1 MFAHAVYVGDHKW
14 NLTEASDI
22 LVTLSEELN
31 IIIPANKANPAI
43 YIDVPLESI
52 LEVCFDTS
60 LVLDSQQPTYG
71 LVIKLKSEARTGCM
85 INATEY
91 AEQHTAVVFSSE
103 KEAKTLGKLLM
114 PTNFRMN
121 GLPPHTRSEATNAS
135 EQILSDD
142 ELSAP
147 GRASSNNRIL
157 MRTASL
163 ASAII
168 PHEDGVNTINP
179 SRLER
184 VPTSQRAF
192 SEHQEGW
199 PNSILEHDEDPQ
211 NFGHIVDIAAQGI
224 DVSENV
230 DLVDQAIEGI
240 DISHVDGLSY
250 EEIQDQDI
258 HAHIPG
264 NASSNTRVHY
274 PQAPNC
280 GKQENVGIFNR
291 TPGTGPSSS
300 LQRHTAL
307 KAVQSVPDF
316 RTRPYQQAVSP
327 SEQVENKRSP
337 KVHDGAHDDL
347 YYASPKVTKGQ
358 RRSPRLLARY
368 NTPEELERPLQPT
381 VPQESAKTAPP
392 IKLSRQ
398 LRNAD
403 GVVRSHMEPTTGNG
417 YTALVRSSAG
427 DAKTSTNGKK
437 SKALT
442 LPKARTATKRSTKT
456 GKKIA
461 QSKAKA
467 IATEEVP
474 NTSFE
479 EYGLP
484 PSPKQVKSTIQTSG
498 NRNAMS
504 SRLKPIEAPLKDQKK
519 AKLMPRK
526 APTTASFEGSAPK
539 PRKGLKDKGR
549 ANGSAQDSIPKRLS
563 GKEIN
568 DDDDAI
574 WDVVQAH
581 SEEEP
586 QTLKKSR
593 QLAKTGNK
601 QETRV
606 PKTAKYKAETQL
618 HPDIAKANKS
628 NRAQTQEQ
636 TPRLVKTKP
645 TLTAL
650 SQSRPQRTAAIK
662 ANKKIQDL
670 VLSDE
675 IVDDEEV
682 VSTLPYRNG
691 HTTQI
696 TKNVSRKEKAKDGGD
711 DRPRTSRK
719 LPASKFSTK
728 SSVPDSVSRVS
739 PEEQATDSVADPNA
753 HRSPENVSLA
763 KDAPAKALRATPGD
777 KRDNLQKENLNSAT
791 ETSMIPKYPL
801 GSDPKKP
808 SPTSIKTYGGLVE
821 AGVDMVPDSVPQLD
835 ETITETDPIPP
846 CSQQHKTAN
855 QGNKDMDAT
864 ESSGF
869 ENQGQ
874 LPRALPCIDDVSLKR
889 NTGPDRVKED
899 MVPPQAPTAPTTVK
913 ITQRRTSPRLA
924 EAARSFLPKPTSTKR
939 DPFSAKLNA
948 SLLELK
954 DTGAKVE
961 SREGAEN
968 VNGQIEGENTSTLA
982 GLARPSKESKA
993 RALDENG
1000 VTPHEKANH
1009 VKSRRRHLYSAM
1021 QVDGDGEYSLRQ
1033 SLKPTYETQPT
1044 PRIEPKRKSE
1054 QVGDSSNKKV
1064 KMAPREL
1071 LEEVSAKRKRAYNEE
1086 KTPPPVV
1093 SNRPLMIGF
1102 SATGPRN
1109 QGTISTKKPRS
1120 PKDVRTNTPHV
1131 SKLRKHE
1138 VSIFDQVEAG
1148 FSSAQEELGNP
1159 LEDIQNKAKNAGSA
1173 QKETRG
1179 SPPRKQAEHLG
1190 TVDAVATRQ
1199 AHAPDHRP
1207 EKRKLVPF
1215 VEEYAPGEHEPFTKR
1230 HKREIVTPPTAQIHH
1245 PKMLPDISP
1254 ALFHDRSQR
1263 LHSQNT
1269 RVDENGSPMPCL
1281 ITRND
1286 STAADEQY
1294 SDEDDG
1300 KDALPKARLEEL
1312 CVLQDDDLIL
1322 PEPIHSLP
1330 PRVSAVSKSRRMARA
1345 YQTLSNNSK
1354 QVPSSPHASSAF
1366 GMMPAHHLY
1375 HDGEIV
1381 NAETKESIVPMNP
1394 QDPFLGAT
1402 RKPRNSFMDAI
1413 RKSSELAA
1421 ERLVPRANEREK
1433 SGGAVMQQAIN
1444 VGEDPDKTLV
1454 EPNLKKRHNQIR
1466 VSDSSSSSS
1475 SLRSGSSIQVL
1486 QSDESSEE
1494 ESDSE
1499 TEAKWRKGLEPHQE
1513 NMLECLLRIS
1523 HVSNDLYCLYSRA
1536 LNQASAFDSTFN
1548 RQRDRHQTH
1557 GNRLYQPW

>member
-1 MFAHAVYVGDHKW
+1 MFAHAVYVGDQKW

-43 YIDVPLESI
+43 YIDVPLKSI

-71 LVIKLKSEARTGCM
+71 LVIKLKSGARTDCM

-91 AEQHTAVVFSSE
+91 AEQYTAVVFSSE

-114 PTNFRMN
+114 PTQFRMN
-121 GLPPHTRSEATNAS
+121 GLPPRTRSEATNAS

-142 ELSAP
+142 ELAAP

-192 SEHQEGW
+192 SEQQEGW
-199 PNSILEHDEDPQ
+199 SNPILEPDEDPQ
-211 NFGHIVDIAAQGI
+211 SFSHIVDIAAQGI
-224 DVSENV
+224 DVSENA

-240 DISHVDGLSY
+240 DISQVDGLGY
-250 EEIQDQDI
+250 EEIQDQGI
-258 HAHIPG
+258 HAHVPG
-264 NASSNTRVHY
+264 NASSNTRVRY
-274 PQAPNC
+274 PQTLNC
-280 GKQENVGIFNR
+280 GKQENVGIFNQ

-300 LQRHTAL
+300 LKRHTGL
-307 KAVQSVPDF
+307 KAVQNLPDF
-316 RTRPYQQAVSP
+316 RTRPSQQAVSP
-327 SEQVENKRSP
+327 SEQAENYRSP

-368 NTPEELERPLQPT
+368 NTPGELERPLQPT
-381 VPQESAKTAPP
+381 VPQESAKTGPP

-403 GVVRSHMEPTTGNG
+403 GVVGSHLELTTENG
-417 YTALVRSSAG
+417 YNALVRNNTG
-427 DAKTSTNGKK
+427 DAKKSTNGKK
-437 SKALT
+437 NKALT
-442 LPKARTATKRSTKT
+442 LPKARTARKRSTKT
-456 GKKIA
+456 VKKIV
-461 QSKAKA
+461 QSKGIT

-474 NTSFE
+474 NNSFE

-484 PSPKQVKSTIQTSG
+484 PSPKQVESTIQTSANG
-498 NRNAMS
+498 NASS
-504 SRLKPIEAPLKDQKK
+504 SRLKPTEAPLKNQKK
-519 AKLMPRK
+519 AKPMPRK
-526 APTTASFEGSAPK
+526 APTTASFEGSAPQ
-539 PRKGLKDKGR
+539 PRKALKDKGK
-549 ANGSAQDSIPKRLS
+549 ANSSAQNSTPKRLS

-593 QLAKTGNK
+593 QLAKAGNK

-606 PKTAKYKAETQL
+606 PKTAKYMAETQL

-628 NRAQTQEQ
+628 TRAQTQDQ

-645 TLTAL
+645 KLTAS

-675 IVDDEEV
+675 TVDDEEV
-682 VSTLPYRNG
+682 VSTLPYRKG
-691 HTTQI
+691 HTAQVIEKT
-696 TKNVSRKEKAKDGGD
+696 SRSEKAKDGGD
-711 DRPRTSRK
+711 DRPRTSRN
-719 LPASKFSTK
+719 LPASKLSTK
-728 SSVPDSVSRVS
+728 SSVPDSVSPTS
-739 PEEQATDSVADPNA
+739 PEEQAPDSVADPKA

-763 KDAPAKALRATPGD
+763 RDAPAKALRATAGD
-777 KRDNLQKENLNSAT
+777 KRDNLQKENPNSAT
-791 ETSMIPKYPL
+791 ETSVIPKYPL
-801 GSDPKKP
+801 GSDLKKP

-821 AGVDMVPDSVPQLD
+821 AEVDMVPDSVPQMD

-846 CSQQHKTAN
+846 CSQQHKTAS

-889 NTGPDRVKED
+889 NTGSDKVKED
-899 MVPPQAPTAPTTVK
+899 MVPPQAPTAPTTVR

-924 EAARSFLPKPTSTKR
+924 EAARKLLPKPTSTKR

-954 DTGAKVE
+954 DTGANVE

-968 VNGQIEGENTSTLA
+968 VNGQIEGESTSKLA

-1033 SLKPTYETQPT
+1033 ALKPTYETQPT

-1054 QVGDSSNKKV
+1054 QIGDSSNKKV

-1071 LEEVSAKRKRAYNEE
+1071 PEEVSAKRKRAYNEE

-1148 FSSAQEELGNP
+1148 FSSAQEELGKP

-1190 TVDAVATRQ
+1190 TVEAVAARQ
-1199 AHAPDHRP
+1199 ANAHDHRP
-1207 EKRKLVPF
+1207 EKRKPVPF
-1215 VEEYAPGEHEPFTKR
+1215 VDEYAPWEHEPSTKR
-1230 HKREIVTPPTAQIHH
+1230 QKREIATPPTAQIHH

-1254 ALFHDRSQR
+1254 AVFHDRSQR

-1269 RVDENGSPMPCL
+1269 RVDENGSPMPCM

-1300 KDALPKARLEEL
+1300 KDALAKARLEEL

-1330 PRVSAVSKSRRMARA
+1330 PRVSAVSKSRRTARA

-1381 NAETKESIVPMNP
+1381 NAETKESIVPINP
-1394 QDPFLGAT
+1394 QDPFSGAT
-1402 RKPRNSFMDAI
+1402 RKPRNSFMDAL

-1421 ERLVPRANEREK
+1421 ERLVPRANEREN
-1433 SGGAVMQQAIN
+1433 SGGAVMQQSMN

-1454 EPNLKKRHNQIR
+1454 DKTLVEPNLKRRHKQVR
-1466 VSDSSSSSS
+1466 VSDSSS
-1475 SLRSGSSIQVL
+1475 SLRSGSSTQVS

-1499 TEAKWRKGLEPHQE
+1499 TETKWRKGLEPHQE
-1513 NMLECLLRIS
+1513 NMLECLLTIS
-1523 HVSNDLYCLYSRA
+1523 HVSNDL
-1536 LNQASAFDSTFN
+1536 
-1548 RQRDRHQTH
+1548 
-1557 GNRLYQPW
+1557 